1 MNEIVSDELNFDDP
15 VFAKIFAD
23 FKFNSEQGLITSD
36 KQFVQH
42 EDPQISSLSADLIS
56 DSYELSKI
64 WEEKQTYVETEEMKL
79 KDIVGDAVLKFKSDK
94 IKILRKELMLQLKE
108 AAKANDQEKINQLQ
122 KKYATLN
129 AALGEISKKLGGRIL
144 L

>member
-1 MNEIVSDELNFDDP
+1 MAEEYYCDYRLFKNVFYKNEPNRI
-15 VFAKIFAD
+15 
-23 FKFNSEQGLITSD
+23 NS
-36 KQFVQH
+36 KQFIQH

-64 WEEKQTYVETEEMKL
+64 WEEKQNYIETEEMKL

-94 IKILRKELMLQLKE
+94 IKILRKELMSQLE
-108 AAKANDQEKINQLQ
+108 DAVKADNKEKIIQLQ
-122 KKYATLN
+122 KKHATLSL
-129 AALGEISKKLGGRIL
+129 ALGEISKQLGGRIL